1 MLQMFYWNKQ
11 DLGKEMK
18 NNITSYMVH
27 IVMGVIIVVLLGLV
41 GLIVI
46 NVK

>member
-1 MLQMFYWNKQ
+1 
-11 DLGKEMK
+11 MK